1 MAFTVY
7 ETHTHTL
14 ASWLVVKSWTV
25 LSVEVHFENKDSG
38 FFLKHTARWNGAG
51 PPPEPMGTALPGA
64 LLSLDRFTVLQGSA
78 PASVRATYGPFST
91 KQTVPARYAV
101 PDPLEPPRR
110 NATLLELQEA
120 TAHRLDV
127 SAHLVF
133 RELPRDAPVLR
144 VLFHTGGEGGARR
157 AAARPRRVCI
167 TLHASLGSRTLTATC
182 GPEGEEGA
190 CLSELTIPAA
200 WWPADGKGKRPPR
213 TVKLAYSAAEA
224 SSGESGDGACG
235 RISVQPAWPLG
246 SVTLAGAR
254 AGYREARA
262 GDSALLLPRAPLYPH
277 SRLHLPFVV
286 RRDASHTIGH
296 VIIRMKVKSGLRLVS
311 VTAANSRWAVT
322 AEVKPRTATVTATR
336 LEQPLQ
342 DDGGLN
348 TDIEESGGAGGP
360 GWEEILTWLVEVGA
374 EGEGDNEG
382 SEGESG
388 RGTARLSWSARVS
401 ANPTTT
407 STTEEPPHEHRVNTR
422 LDIEKDDIQAV
433 LPISKN
439 WEVLNTAVLTGRQV
453 SQAMKVLIVSQAG
466 QVADVTLQS
475 SCHSEDESVLK
486 VSSSCSSVYVDGSE
500 IRGSSNA
507 SVIVKYGT
515 YTGLARFTVWMPEY
529 PLEIDVDDNRLSQ
542 IKGWK
547 VSDDAN
553 TKDRM
558 KRSLLARGW
567 GGTRP
572 DGTNSLTDQR
582 LCRLRYQQ
590 SNVETF
596 IERLVIERGLSYIG
610 QTKRSI
616 GTRVK
621 EHIADMKHRRENK
634 SAVCEHA
641 LGGPNH
647 YIRFDRPQILAA
659 AIEIKKYPNFNREDG
674 WYIPPA
680 WELIIQEIKSQPRAS
695 ATSATADGI
704 APEGASQKI
713 FTMNDKVSISRLL
726 VRVISGLQLNI
737 SPDSTITD
745 GYVSETTYQVSGV
758 DSSGERRGVHIP
770 SAGATHLRPTAEH
783 FIRPPSPTDTCQK
796 PLPLDYFLLVESLDP
811 EVVAFAP
818 MLASKHPRVIAVG
831 EGSGELLRV
840 TLLTPE
846 QCRSGPLRR
855 VALPGK
861 GDAKTPANIKNIPGA
876 LASAAASVD
885 VDFSGGDAP
894 QRPDTPQNDDIM
906 VRGGLRSGLSELTDA
921 LKGYGNS
928 MKDENNHEPTVQ
940 AQQYGASIFRSN
952 PSVHNRHAPSNNMRP
967 VEIGMSVLLGVFCLA
982 IVVFVVS
989 CVVYAFRLKPVR
1001 AEGGGRTM
1009 PNMAEGGRM
1018 QVAGLVGT
1026 TLGISR
1032 EKTSSESTTNAHDWV
1047 WLGRATIERNG
1058 NRHPANRNSTQPTDN
1073 ANAQEMRITANP
1085 LNYNYVDPDDAIRDN
1100 GNVMVT
1106 SFDNPNSIE
1115 LPSQSDKRSAIDST
1129 TYCKKPARH
1138 TRQHS
1143 GDGHWQS
1150 EPGQEEYRP
1159 PVPPHRNASTP
1170 QPQVPVP
1177 PRNPSKILPET
1188 VMPPARRS
1196 HSRNHHK
1203 KHDRDHESTK
1213 ISPENYRRSDRI
1225 IDLNKSEAPY
1235 ISSRDIKDYKREA
1248 NMMNHRNDFDDNPVE
1263 KLTNKEDCA
1272 RLFEFDNDA
1281 PLIMENKDYR
1291 EIVGLNRGTD
1301 DSRRTFAKPQSP
1313 EYNMH
1318 DSGIGLPEV
1327 QMRHKNRSKEPKG
1340 EFVEAA
1346 ANQNKGSSSP
1356 EVKRATIVGNPMFS
1370 RAEDGDRTAGGEPL
1384 PLDDLHMDYD
1394 QIMHYFHNLKESNA

>member
-1 MAFTVY
+1 MRRLILLLLLTG
-7 ETHTHTL
+7 
-14 ASWLVVKSWTV
+14 TV
-25 LSVEVHFENKDSG
+25 LGVEVHFENKDSG
-38 FFLKHTARWNGAG
+38 FFLKHTPRWSGAG

-101 PDPLEPPRR
+101 PDPLEPPKR
-110 NATLLELQEA
+110 NASLMELQDA

-157 AAARPRRVCI
+157 AATRPRRVCI

-190 CLSELTIPAA
+190 CLAELTVPAA

-213 TVKLAYSAAEA
+213 TVRLAYSAAEA
-224 SSGESGDGACG
+224 GGSESGEDACG
-235 RISVQPAWPLG
+235 RVSVQPAWPLG

-286 RRDASHTIGH
+286 RRDASHNIGH
-296 VIIRMKVKSGLRLVS
+296 VVIRMKVKSGLRMVS

-322 AEVKPRTATVTATR
+322 AEVKPRVATVTATR
-336 LEQPLQ
+336 LEQPLRG
-342 DDGGLN
+342 DDGLDTN
-348 TDIEESGGAGGP
+348 MEESSGTGGP
-360 GWEEILTWLVEVGA
+360 GWEEVLTWLVEVGA
-374 EGEGDNEG
+374 EGEGDNDG

-388 RGTARLSWSARVS
+388 RGTARLSWSAKVS
-401 ANPTTT
+401 SASSTA

-453 SQAMKVLIVSQAG
+453 SQSMKVLIVSQAG

-515 YTGLARFTVWMPEY
+515 YTGLARFTVWMPEN

-547 VSDDAN
+547 VSDEAG
-553 TKDRM
+553 TKDRLR
-558 KRSLLARGW
+558 RSLSARGW
-567 GGTRP
+567 GGARP
-572 DGTNSLTDQR
+572 DNTNSLTDQR
-582 LCRLRYQQ
+582 SCRLRYQQ
-590 SNVETF
+590 SNVEVYARFLAKDHDSGRVSYFVSRRTWLKVT
-596 IERLVIERGLSYIG
+596 ELVMSLMRVADLRIATLRGRVLQGRSPGRTEVQVLSPITGRVIG
-610 QTKRSI
+610 LREV
-616 GTRVK
+616 RV
-621 EHIADMKHRRENK
+621 
-634 SAVCEHA
+634 
-641 LGGPNH
+641 G
-647 YIRFDRPQILAA
+647 
-659 AIEIKKYPNFNREDG
+659 
-674 WYIPPA
+674 
-680 WELIIQEIKSQPRAS
+680 
-695 ATSATADGI
+695 
-704 APEGASQKI
+704 
-713 FTMNDKVSISRLL
+713 NDKVSISQLL

-737 SPDSTITD
+737 SPDTAIEN
-745 GYVSETTYQVSGV
+745 GYVSETTVTRRLTAQYQEGLLDIDLEFSDG
-758 DSSGERRGVHIP
+758 SRT
-770 SAGATHLRPTAEH
+770 ALRDVA
-783 FIRPPSPTDTCQK
+783 IS
-796 PLPLDYFLLVESLDP
+796 DYYLLVESLDP
-811 EVVAFAP
+811 NVVAFAP
-818 MLASKHPRVIAVG
+818 MLASRHPRVIAVG

-861 GDAKTPANIKNIPGA
+861 GDTKTPANIKNIPGA
-876 LASAAASVD
+876 LATAAASVD

-906 VRGGLRSGLSELTDA
+906 ARGGLRSGLSDLGDV
-921 LKGYGNS
+921 LKAIS
-928 MKDENNHEPTVQ
+928 PFKDENNHEPTVQ
-940 AQQYGASIFRSN
+940 AQHYNSIFRGNTLQHPRHSN
-952 PSVHNRHAPSNNMRP
+952 PHMSP
-967 VEIGMSVLLGVFCLA
+967 VEIGMYVLLGAFCFA

-989 CVVYAFRLKPVR
+989 CVVYASRLKP
-1001 AEGGGRTM
+1001 ANSEGGAGGVCRKM
-1009 PNMAEGGRM
+1009 PTLSEGGRL

-1026 TLGISR
+1026 TLGLAR
-1032 EKTSSESTTNAHDWV
+1032 EKPSRESTTNAHDWV

-1058 NRHPANRNSTQPTDN
+1058 SRQPANRNSAQPPDN
-1073 ANAQEMRITANP
+1073 GNQEIRITANP
-1085 LNYNYVDPDDAIRDN
+1085 LNHNYADPEDAIRDN

-1115 LPSQSDKRSAIDST
+1115 LPSQNERRERVIDST

-1138 TRQHS
+1138 TRQNS
-1143 GDGHWQS
+1143 GDGQWQTDPS
-1150 EPGQEEYRP
+1150 NPEDYRP
-1159 PVPPHRNASTP
+1159 PVPPHRNSSTP
-1170 QPQVPVP
+1170 QPQLPVP
-1177 PRNPSKILPET
+1177 PRNPKILPDA
-1188 VMPPARRS
+1188 VMPPTRRS

-1203 KHDRDHESTK
+1203 KYEREHEPTK
-1213 ISPENYRRSDRI
+1213 RSPENGRRSDRI
-1225 IDLNKSEAPY
+1225 IDLNKADAPY
-1235 ISSRDIKDYKREA
+1235 ISSRDIKDYIRDSTPMQFRKDLE
-1248 NMMNHRNDFDDNPVE
+1248 DNAVE
-1263 KLTNKEDCA
+1263 KLTSKDDCA

-1291 EIVGLNRGTD
+1291 EIIGLNRGTD
-1301 DSRRTFAKPQSP
+1301 DSRRTFAKPESP
-1313 EYNMH
+1313 DYMH

-1327 QMRHKNRSKEPKG
+1327 QMRHKNRSKEPNG
-1340 EFVEAA
+1340 DFIDA

-1356 EVKRATIVGNPMFS
+1356 EVKRATIVGNPMYS
-1370 RAEDGDRTAGGEPL
+1370 RSERGAEGQPMESLG
-1384 PLDDLHMDYD
+1384 LDDLHMDYD